1 MADVTITGP
10 VTVDSASFCETM
22 TAQVAIAAGQ
32 VVYRDATNSGK
43 ANLADADASASA
55 EAIGIAVGSAAAGEK
70 VVVAKNGATITQAG
84 TTFTRGLVYYVSV
97 TAGGI
102 APVADVASG
111 DYVTSLGIATST
123 SAFKIN
129 ITISGVTI
137 A

>member
-10 VTVDSASFCETM
+10 VTVDSMAFTETL
-22 TAQVAIAAGQ
+22 TAQVAIAAGK
-32 VVYRDATNSGK
+32 VVYRDSTNSGK

-55 EAIGIAVGSAAAGEK
+55 EAIGIAVNTAGIGEP
-70 VVVAKNGATITQAG
+70 VTVAKNGATITQAG
-84 TTFTRGLVYYVSV
+84 TTFTRGTVYFAST
-97 TAGGI
+97 TAGGV
-102 APVADVASG
+102 APFADLASG
-111 DYVTSLGIATST
+111 DYVTSLGVATST